1 MKIKKGDT
9 IKMLYGKDSGKTGV
23 VTLVNSKQGKVL
35 VEGLNMFKRHVK
47 GDGQTK
53 KSEIVSVNRQI
64 QTAKVM
70 VVCPEC
76 SKTTRVGMKLEGKN
90 YVRVCKKCGK
100 TLDKKVEK
108 VVKKEAKT
116 VKTETKAKKETK
128 VKKITK

>member
-100 TLDKKVEK
+100 TLDKKV
-108 VVKKEAKT
+108 KKEVKA

>member
-9 IKMLYGKDSGKTGV
+9 IKMLYGKDSGKTGT
-23 VTLVNSKQGKVL
+23 VTLVNSRQGKVL
-35 VEGLNMFKRHVK
+35 VAGLNMFKRHVK

-53 KSEIVSVNRQI
+53 KSEIVSVARQI
-64 QTAKVM
+64 QAAKVM

-100 TLDKKVEK
+100 PLDKKVEK
-108 VVKKEAKT
+108 VVKKETKA
-116 VKTETKAKKETK
+116 VKAEPKAKKETK
-128 VKKITK
+128 VKKSTK

>member
-64 QTAKVM
+64 QTAKVI

-100 TLDKKVEK
+100 TLDKKV
-108 VVKKEAKT
+108 KKEVKA